1 MFPGNK
7 NKRTYIEIASLLEWT
22 FVYNDYLRNG
32 HFFSVLLSNN
42 RRSFAIFHLILPTP
56 YSNVFLIN
64 AGLCEGGK
72 EKRLSKIT

>member
-1 MFPGNK
+1 MKEHN
-7 NKRTYIEIASLLEWT
+7 IEIGSLLEWT

-56 YSNVFLIN
+56 
-64 AGLCEGGK
+64 
-72 EKRLSKIT
+72 